1 MPEKLPTLL
10 SDGDSTRDRLRA
22 FLTVACVVAVVL
34 AGSVLPAASGG
45 GLGGTPLGSVVPQHD
60 ANLYGDPG
68 GGGVPGP
75 GMGEPGSLP
84 GAESGGGLG
93 ALNPGN
99 RTSVGGSL
107 ESGENAFRSQN
118 ASVHFTVQ
126 STAPSYWRTGAY
138 DTYTGSGWER
148 TGESRPYDGPIGG
161 DGLRDREVQYRVR
174 LNRSAT
180 ALPSVWRPATVS
192 GEAGVSADSLSVTD
206 RRALAA
212 DDPVSAGATYSGVS
226 HLPAQDP
233 ELLRTTGREYPDDL
247 ERRYTAMP
255 EGTDDL
261 AAFTDELT
269 ADADSAYD
277 TAARVESWLESN
289 KNYSLSAPAS
299 GEGVASQFV
308 FESEAG
314 YCEHFATAMTA
325 MLRTQGVPARYAV
338 GYSTGQ
344 QVAPNT
350 YEVRE
355 MNAHAWVEV
364 YFPEVGWVTFD
375 PTPGSQRLQ
384 SEQQAFANRT
394 GSDPTDYRPTESGSP
409 GEQFSANGSTD
420 PGFSRPTTGGASES
434 GDAGLPNDG
443 PPTANGSVGDVP
455 TGDDSTATGGGSTA
469 TGTTLTTE
477 DVPTT
482 SGSDDS
488 EGESDRPGSDDST
501 TTEDSTDT
509 DSPDDSSTDEGSN
522 ASDAVDTGYDVE
534 LNRTPVPGATVTVTV
549 RNAGTPVG
557 GVAVFFDGERVGT
570 TGEDGSV
577 TAQVPYVENLTV
589 TVADAGDD
597 GGEPGDVGAPDDAM
611 VPGTSVMSAAPPPGL
626 DAPMSLSAPSLQ
638 STPSLQSA
646 PTGNGTGGNGTEYEL
661 ATDAA
666 LSVSGNRTVGSE
678 VVVTATVEDVPVRE
692 GAVRLDG
699 ERVATTDRRGRA
711 TVVLPD
717 APGNATL
724 SVERGP
730 VTGQTVVEIP
740 RLNVSVAPALPLAL
754 PGTPAEVTAT
764 YGGDPVSDAQVT
776 VAGASATTDFDG
788 SATATL
794 PFANS
799 ADAVVSARGQ
809 TRRATLSGLLVNLAA
824 VLGGVALV
832 VGGLGYGASRRGY
845 GPRRL
850 AGLVAAGVRAVPG
863 LAVAV
868 LFGLAD
874 WLERVAERALAALRD
889 LRVGEST
896 VRELLARFRAWFG
909 ERLTRA
915 RGWLAGLPARVRAW
929 LRERLGSEATSAGE
943 TATDSPATPA
953 SADAHEREEDAYRT
967 LRQAWADF
975 LAVVSV
981 RDPESATPGELAAHA
996 IRVDDL
1002 PSGAVLTLR
1011 DAFRDVEYGA
1021 RSSADRLPRVERA
1034 VEVIERAGETD
1045 APSESDADLAGTDST
1060 ARDAPDEATLPGGD
1074 D

>member
-22 FLTVACVVAVVL
+22 LLTVACVVAVVL

-68 GGGVPGP
+68 GGGVSGP
-75 GMGEPGSLP
+75 AIGEPGSLP

-93 ALNPGN
+93 ALNPGD

-107 ESGENAFRSQN
+107 TSENSTFRSQN
-118 ASVHFTVQ
+118 ASVHFTVR

-148 TGESRPYDGPIGG
+148 TGESRPYDGPIAG
-161 DGLRDREVQYRVR
+161 DGLRDREVQYRVT

-212 DDPVSAGATYSGVS
+212 DDPVPAGATYSGVS

-277 TAARVESWLESN
+277 TAATVESWLESN

-344 QVAPNT
+344 QVAANT
-350 YEVRE
+350 YEVRA

-375 PTPGSQRLQ
+375 PTPGGQRLQ

-409 GEQFSANGSTD
+409 GEQFSPNGSTD
-420 PGFSRPTTGGASES
+420 PESPRSTTTGESES

-443 PPTANGSVGDVP
+443 PPTADGSEGDAP
-455 TGDDSTATGGGSTA
+455 TSDGPTATGDDSTA

-488 EGESDRPGSDDST
+488 EGESDDSGAEGSTT
-501 TTEDSTDT
+501 TTEDSTNT
-509 DSPDDSSTDEGSN
+509 DSSDDSSTDEESN
-522 ASDAVDTGYDVE
+522 GSDAVDTGYDVE

-570 TGEDGSV
+570 TGEDGTV
-577 TAQVPYVENLTV
+577 TAQVPYVESLTV
-589 TVADAGDD
+589 TVADAGDG
-597 GGEPGDVGAPDDAM
+597 GGEAGDVGAPGDAM
-611 VPGTSVMSAAPPPGL
+611 IPDTSALPAAPPPGL
-626 DAPMSLSAPSLQ
+626 DAPMSLSAPPLQ

-666 LSVSGNRTVGSE
+666 LSVSGDRTVGSE

-730 VTGQTVVEIP
+730 VTGETVVEIP

-824 VLGGVALV
+824 VVGGVALV

-850 AGLVAAGVRAVPG
+850 ADLLAAGVRAIPG

-868 LFGLAD
+868 LFGVAD
-874 WLERVAERALAALRD
+874 WLERVAERALAALRE
-889 LRVGEST
+889 LRAGEST
-896 VRELLARFRAWFG
+896 VRELLARFR
-909 ERLTRA
+909 
-915 RGWLAGLPARVRAW
+915 GWLGALPARVRAW
-929 LRERLGSEATSAGE
+929 LRERLGSGATGAAE
-943 TATDSPATPA
+943 TATDSRATPA
-953 SADAHEREEDAYRT
+953 PGTRERDEDSYRT
-967 LRQAWADF
+967 LREAWADF
-975 LAVVSV
+975 LGVVSV

-1034 VEVIERAGETD
+1034 VEAIERAGETD
-1045 APSESDADLAGTDST
+1045 TPSESDADLAGTDST